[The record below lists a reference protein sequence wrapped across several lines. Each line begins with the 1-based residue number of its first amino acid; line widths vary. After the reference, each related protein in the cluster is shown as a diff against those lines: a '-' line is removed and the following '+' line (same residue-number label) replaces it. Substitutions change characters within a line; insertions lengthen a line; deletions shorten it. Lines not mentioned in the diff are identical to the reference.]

1 MHEELVLQ
9 GARILVALCCLA
21 SAVIALTQAAV
32 RSRRLNPFG
41 AFPRFIRRISD
52 PVVKPLERR
61 IVRSGGNPQNA
72 PWWLFW
78 ITAIGGL
85 VILGLLQWALGAV
98 NTLGAVVHAGPRG
111 MLRYL
116 VDSLFGLLM
125 ACLLIRVVASW
136 LGLSPYAKWMRPCVW
151 LTEWLL
157 EPLRRVL
164 PPLGMFDIS
173 PMVAWLLLMLAR
185 WFVVGLL

>member
-1 MHEELVLQ
+1 MNEELVLQ
-9 GARILVALCCLA
+9 AARILVVMCCA
-21 SAVIALTQAAV
+21 VSAAIALTQAAV

-41 AFPRFIRRISD
+41 PFPRLIRRISD
-52 PVVKPLERR
+52 PIIKPLERR

-72 PWWLFW
+72 AWWLFW
-78 ITAIGGL
+78 ISAIGGL
-85 VILGLLQWALGAV
+85 VILGLLQWAMGAV
-98 NTLGAVVHAGPRG
+98 NTLGAVVHSGPRE

-116 VDSLFGLLM
+116 VDTLFGLLM

-136 LGLSPYAKWMRPCVW
+136 LGVSPYARWMRPCVW